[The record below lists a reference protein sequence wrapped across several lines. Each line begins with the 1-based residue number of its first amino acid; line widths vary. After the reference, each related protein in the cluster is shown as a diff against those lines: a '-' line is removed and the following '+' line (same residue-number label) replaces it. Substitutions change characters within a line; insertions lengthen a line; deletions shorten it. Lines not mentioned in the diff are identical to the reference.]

1 MEEKD
6 MKKLTKSIIA
16 FAMALTL
23 AWGGAPQYNSICG

>member
-23 AWGGAPQYNSICG
+23 AWGGSPA